1 MNAQIARSAAS
12 GGPVSLRLACLQL
25 MQQLLSG
32 GGSLTRLLPE
42 YQARVVE
49 REQAQLQAWSYG
61 FARFSGE
68 LSGIVD
74 QLLDKP
80 LKKKDLD
87 VYLLMQLG
95 VFQLR
100 HTPTSAHA
108 AVDETV
114 KVIKQLK
121 KPWARGLVN
130 AVLRNYQR
138 RAEELESRLLES
150 QRLSHPD
157 WLLSRLQADWPEQW
171 RDICLQNNQQAP
183 MTLRVNRLRGSTE
196 HYQQRLQNLNF
207 PASVVPGAPEA
218 LCLEKPVGVHQLPG
232 FDAGDVSVQ
241 DAAAQLAAGYLIRFA
256 APGGRLLDA
265 CAAPGGKT
273 AHALETGH
281 FSQVVALDQDA
292 QRLQR
297 VADTLTRLDLAEHAR
312 LQAVDAV
319 ELEQWW
325 DGVPFD
331 AVLLDAPCS
340 GSGVIRRHPDIKLLR
355 RDSDMAVL
363 VALQALLLDRLWQT
377 VKPGGFFLYATCS
390 IFKAENE
397 QQVQAFLSRT
407 EDAVLVAGT
416 RQILPGENGMDGFF
430 HAPIGKRAG

>member
-1 MNAQIARSAAS
+1 MNTQAARSS
-12 GGPVSLRLACLQL
+12 TIGLRLACVQL
-25 MQQLLSG
+25 MQQLLNG
-32 GGSLTRLLPE
+32 GGSLTRLLPD

-68 LSGIVD
+68 LAGFVD

-95 VFQLR
+95 IFQLR

-138 RAEELESRLLES
+138 RAEELETGMLES

-157 WLLSRLQADWPEQW
+157 WLLSRLQADWPDQW
-171 RDICLQNNQQAP
+171 RSICVQNNQQAP
-183 MTLRVNRLRGSTE
+183 MTLRVNQQRNSTE
-196 HYQQRLQNLNF
+196 AYRQRLQSLDY
-207 PASVVPGAPEA
+207 PTVLIPEAPEA
-218 LCLEKPVGVHQLPG
+218 LCLEKPVGVQQLPG
-232 FDAGDVSVQ
+232 FDTGDVSVQ
-241 DAAAQLAAGYLIRFA
+241 DGAAQLAAGYLCRFS

-273 AHALETGH
+273 AHALELGH
-281 FSQVVALDQDA
+281 FSQVVALDQDT

-297 VADTLTRLDLAEHAR
+297 VADTLARLDLAAHVR

-325 DGVPFD
+325 DGVSFD

-340 GSGVIRRHPDIKLLR
+340 GTGVIRRHPDIKLLR
-355 RDSDMAVL
+355 RDSDIATL
-363 VALQALLLDRLWQT
+363 AALQALLLDRLWTT
-377 VKPGGFFLYATCS
+377 VKPGGFLLYATCS
-390 IFKAENE
+390 IFRQENE
-397 QQVQAFLSRT
+397 HQVQAFLART
-407 EDAVLVAGT
+407 DDAMLVAET
-416 RQILPGENGMDGFF
+416 RQILPGDNGMDGFF
-430 HAPIGKRAG
+430 YAPVGKRAG

>member
-1 MNAQIARSAAS
+1 MKAQVARS
-12 GGPVSLRLACLQL
+12 GNMSLRLACVQL

-32 GGSLTRLLPE
+32 GGSLTRLLPD

-61 FARFSGE
+61 FARFSSE
-68 LSGIVD
+68 LAGIVD

-121 KPWARGLVN
+121 KPWAKGLVN

-138 RAEELESRLLES
+138 RAEELESGLLES
-150 QRLSHPD
+150 QCLSHPD
-157 WLLSRLQADWPEQW
+157 WLLSRLQADWPDQW
-171 RDICLQNNQQAP
+171 REISLQNNQQAP

-196 HYQQRLQNLNF
+196 DYQQRLQSLGF
-207 PASVVPGAPEA
+207 PAIVIPGAPEA
-218 LCLEKPVGVHQLPG
+218 LCLEKPVGVQQLPG

-241 DAAAQLAAGYLIRFA
+241 DAAAQLAAGYLCGFS

-273 AHALETGH
+273 AHALEQGH
-281 FSQVVALDQDA
+281 FSEVIVLDQDA

-297 VADTLTRLDLAEHAR
+297 VADTLDRLDLAEHAR
-312 LQAVDAV
+312 LQAVDAAK
-319 ELEQWW
+319 LEQWW

-340 GSGVIRRHPDIKLLR
+340 GTGVIRRHPDIKLLR
-355 RDSDMAVL
+355 RDSDIATL

-390 IFKAENE
+390 IFKDENE
-397 QQVQAFLSRT
+397 RQVQAFLART
-407 EDAVLVAGT
+407 DDAVLVAET
-416 RQILPGENGMDGFF
+416 RQILPGDNGMDGFF
-430 HAPIGKRAG
+430 YAPIGKRTE